1 MPRSIYPNRNHNHTH
16 IPVFN
21 CTRDSLS
28 ASLLAGQLLAIV
40 CHSRVLAGKQSG
52 AVVCQQTG
60 LVRWQEG
67 DTWRDSL
74 CLSSVRCLVLWTPT
88 WICEDYAVAPGE
100 TPRQAAQWRCRGHIL
115 ADGQRLHPIYLELSV
130 PHHLPADPAGKGA
143 PLSHR
148 RLQSQQGA
156 ELHLQHAAAHLPK
169 GARCPPVPDHGS
181 PGLPLHR
188 QDAGERAL
196 PGGTRGGDRQRVDR
210 PDLPAHA
217 TGARHNER
225 GFRP

>member
-74 CLSSVRCLVLWTPT
+74 CLSSVRCLVLRTPT

-115 ADGQRLHPIYLELSV
+115 ADGQRLHAIYLELSIS
-130 PHHLPADPAGKGA
+130 HHLPADPAGKGA
-143 PLSHR
+143 PFPHR
-148 RLQSQQGA
+148 RL
-156 ELHLQHAAAHLPK
+156 
-169 GARCPPVPDHGS
+169 
-181 PGLPLHR
+181 
-188 QDAGERAL
+188 
-196 PGGTRGGDRQRVDR
+196 
-210 PDLPAHA
+210 
-217 TGARHNER
+217 
-225 GFRP
+225 